1 MASSFHR
8 TSQSLRLDRG
18 LGSITTFAVAI
29 ALTAAWLVWAFQAV
43 VVRYEVSDS
52 ARLEVDAA
60 AYPIEAPA
68 AGRLIASRLVLG
80 KEVRAGD
87 VLVELES
94 RSEQLILEQERV
106 HRVSL
111 APQLAALRSEVE
123 SDEQG
128 NVAERVAATVASG
141 GAEAQRRQAEAQA
154 VLAEEEAVRAN
165 RLRGEGLISEAEAR
179 RANADAQSKRAAVES
194 MKASVARL
202 EPELQIRR
210 RDRDAAAAE
219 TRGDIARLESEAAAS
234 AANARRLEFEIE
246 KRRIRAPVTGRLSEC
261 AILRP
266 GAYITAGQQLGII
279 VPGSKLQV
287 VAEFPAQAALGKIH
301 PGQNAIVKLDGF
313 PWAQFGTLSA
323 RVARVAGEIRDG
335 KVRVE
340 LAVKSPDRSRI
351 QLTHGLPGSVEVE
364 VERISPAVLLLRSA
378 GRAVGAR

>member
-8 TSQSLRLDRG
+8 TTQSLRLDRG
-18 LGSITTFAVAI
+18 LGSITAFVVAI
-29 ALTAAWLVWAFQAV
+29 ALIAAWLVWAFQAV

-68 AGRLIASRLVLG
+68 AGRLTASRLVLG
-80 KEVRAGD
+80 QEVRAGD

-94 RSEQLILEQERV
+94 RSEQLSLEQERV

-128 NVAERVAATVASG
+128 NAAERAAATVAAG

-154 VLAEEEAVRAN
+154 VLAEEEDGRAN

-279 VPGSKLQV
+279 VPGSTLQV

-323 RVARVAGEIRDG
+323 QVARVAGEIRDG

>member
-18 LGSITTFAVAI
+18 IGSITAFVVAI

-68 AGRLIASRLVLG
+68 AGRLTVSRLVLG

-94 RSEQLILEQERV
+94 RSEQLTLEQERV

-111 APQLAALRSEVE
+111 TPQLAALRSEIE

-128 NVAERVAATVASG
+128 NAAERAAATVAVG

-154 VLAEEEAVRAN
+154 ALAEEESARAN

-194 MKASVARL
+194 MKALVARL

-340 LAVKSPDRSRI
+340 LAVTPPDRSRI

>member
-18 LGSITTFAVAI
+18 ILSIAAFAVAI
-29 ALTAAWLVWAFQAV
+29 TLIVAWLGWAFKAV

-60 AYPIEAPA
+60 PYPIEAQV
-68 AGRLIASRLVLG
+68 AGKLTGSRLVLG
-80 KEVRAGD
+80 KEVLAGD
-87 VLVELES
+87 VLAELDS
-94 RSEQLILEQERV
+94 RSEQLSLNQERI
-106 HRVSL
+106 RRASF
-111 APQLAALRSEVE
+111 APQLAALRSEVS

-128 NVAERVAATVASG
+128 NAAERAAVTVAVV

-154 VLAEEEAVRAN
+154 VLAEEEAARAN
-165 RLRGEGLISEAEAR
+165 SLRSEGLIPEAEAR
-179 RANADAQSKRAAVES
+179 RANADAQGKRAAVEN

-202 EPELQIRR
+202 EPELQIRH
-210 RDRDAAAAE
+210 RDREATAAE
-219 TRGDIARLESEAAAS
+219 TRSQIAGLESEAATS
-234 AANARRLEFEIE
+234 AANVKRLEFEIDN
-246 KRRIRAPVTGRLSEC
+246 RRIRAPITGRLSEC
-261 AILRP
+261 AALRP
-266 GAYITAGQQLGII
+266 GASITAGQQLGII

-287 VAEFPAQAALGKIH
+287 VAEFSAEAALGKIH
-301 PGQNAIVKLDGF
+301 PGQTAIVKLEGF

-340 LAVKSPDRSRI
+340 LAVNAPAGSRI
-351 QLTHGLPGSVEVE
+351 PLQHGLPGSVEIE

-378 GRAVGAR
+378 GQAVGAR

>member
-18 LGSITTFAVAI
+18 IGSITAFVVAI

-68 AGRLIASRLVLG
+68 AGRLTAARLVLG

-94 RSEQLILEQERV
+94 RSEQLTLEQERV

-111 APQLAALRSEVE
+111 TPQLAALRSEIE

-128 NVAERVAATVASG
+128 NAAEQAAATVAVG

-154 VLAEEEAVRAN
+154 ALAEEESARAN

-287 VAEFPAQAALGKIH
+287 VAEFPAQAALGKIQ

-340 LAVKSPDRSRI
+340 LAVKPPDRSRI

>member
-18 LGSITTFAVAI
+18 MWSITAFAVAI
-29 ALTAAWLVWAFQAV
+29 TLAAAWLVWAFKAV

-60 AYPIEAPA
+60 AYPIESQA
-68 AGRLIASRLVLG
+68 AGRLTASQLVLG
-80 KEVRAGD
+80 KEVLAGD
-87 VLVELES
+87 VLVELDN
-94 RSEQLILEQERV
+94 RSEQLALEQERV
-106 HRVSL
+106 HRASL
-111 APQLAALRSEVE
+111 APQLAALRAEVE

-128 NVAERVAATVASG
+128 NAAERAAVVVAAG

-154 VLAEEEAVRAN
+154 ALAEEEAARAN
-165 RLRGEGLISEAEAR
+165 RLRSEGLISEAEAR
-179 RANADAQSKRAAVES
+179 RANADAQGKRAAVES

-219 TRGDIARLESEAAAS
+219 TRGDIARLESEAEAS
-234 AANARRLEFEIE
+234 AANTRRLEFEIE
-246 KRRIRAPVTGRLSEC
+246 KRRIRAPITGRLSEC
-261 AILRP
+261 ATLRP

-287 VAEFPAQAALGKIH
+287 VAEFSPQAALGKIH
-301 PGQNAIVKLDGF
+301 PGQKAIVKLEGF
-313 PWAQFGTLSA
+313 PWAQFGTLPAS
-323 RVARVAGEIRDG
+323 VVRVAGEIRAG

-340 LAVKSPDRSRI
+340 LAVHAPEGSRI

-364 VERISPAVLLLRSA
+364 VEQISPAVLLLRSA

>member
-18 LGSITTFAVAI
+18 MWSITAFAVAI
-29 ALTAAWLVWAFQAV
+29 TLAAAWLVWAFKAV

-60 AYPIEAPA
+60 AYPIESQT
-68 AGRLIASRLVLG
+68 AGRLTASQLTLG

-87 VLVELES
+87 VLVELDN
-94 RSEQLILEQERV
+94 RSEQLALEQERV
-106 HRVSL
+106 HRASL
-111 APQLAALRSEVE
+111 APQLAALRAEVE

-128 NVAERVAATVASG
+128 NAAERAAVVVATG

-154 VLAEEEAVRAN
+154 ALAEEEAARAN
-165 RLRGEGLISEAEAR
+165 RLRSEGLISEAEAR

-219 TRGDIARLESEAAAS
+219 TRGDIAGLESEVEAS
-234 AANARRLEFEIE
+234 AANTRRLEFEIE
-246 KRRIRAPVTGRLSEC
+246 KRRIRAPITGRLSEC
-261 AILRP
+261 ATLRP

-287 VAEFPAQAALGKIH
+287 VAEFSPQAALGKIH

-323 RVARVAGEIRDG
+323 SVVRVAGEIRAG

-340 LAVKSPDRSRI
+340 LAVHSPEGSRI
-351 QLTHGLPGSVEVE
+351 RLTHGLPGSVEVE
-364 VERISPAVLLLRSA
+364 VEQISPAVLLLRSA

>member
-18 LGSITTFAVAI
+18 MWSITAFAVAI
-29 ALTAAWLVWAFQAV
+29 TLAAAWLVWAFKAV

-60 AYPIEAPA
+60 AYPIESQT
-68 AGRLIASRLVLG
+68 AGRLTASQLTLG

-87 VLVELES
+87 VLVELDN
-94 RSEQLILEQERV
+94 RSEQLALEQERV
-106 HRVSL
+106 HRASL
-111 APQLAALRSEVE
+111 APQLAALRAEVE

-128 NVAERVAATVASG
+128 NAAERAAVVVATG

-154 VLAEEEAVRAN
+154 ALAEEEAARAN
-165 RLRGEGLISEAEAR
+165 RLRSEGLISEAEAR

-219 TRGDIARLESEAAAS
+219 TRGDIARLESEVEAS
-234 AANARRLEFEIE
+234 ATNTRRLEFEIE
-246 KRRIRAPVTGRLSEC
+246 KRRIRAPITGRLSEC
-261 AILRP
+261 ATLRP

-287 VAEFPAQAALGKIH
+287 VAEFSPQAALGKIH

-323 RVARVAGEIRDG
+323 SVVRVAGEIRAG

-340 LAVKSPDRSRI
+340 LAVHSPEGSRI
-351 QLTHGLPGSVEVE
+351 RLTHGLPGSVEVE
-364 VERISPAVLLLRSA
+364 VEQISPAVLLLRSA

>member
-18 LGSITTFAVAI
+18 LWSLTAFVI
-29 ALTAAWLVWAFQAV
+29 ATALLAAWLVWAFRAV
-43 VVRYEVSDS
+43 VVRYEISDS

-60 AYPIEAPA
+60 AYPIESQA
-68 AGRLIASRLVLG
+68 AGRLTRSQLVLG
-80 KEVRAGD
+80 KEVHAGD

-94 RSEQLILEQERV
+94 RSEQLALEQERV
-106 HRVSL
+106 HGASL
-111 APQLAALRSEVE
+111 GPQLAALRTEIV

-128 NVAERVAATVASG
+128 NVAEQAAATVAVG

-154 VLAEEEAVRAN
+154 GLAEEEAARAN
-165 RLRGEGLISEAEAR
+165 RLRSEGLISEAEAR
-179 RANADAQSKRAAVES
+179 RASADAQSKRAAVES

-210 RDRDAAAAE
+210 RDREASAAE
-219 TRGDIARLESEAAAS
+219 TRGDIARLASEAEAS
-234 AANARRLEFEIE
+234 AASVKRLEFEIE
-246 KRRIRAPVTGRLSEC
+246 KRRIRAPITGRLSEC
-261 AILRP
+261 ATLRP

-287 VAEFPAQAALGKIH
+287 VAEFSPQAALGKIH
-301 PGQNAIVKLDGF
+301 PGQNAVVKLDGF

-323 RVARVAGEIRDG
+323 RVARVAGEIRNG

-340 LAVKSPDRSRI
+340 LAVQAPEGSRI
-351 QLTHGLPGSVEVE
+351 RLAHGLPGSVEVE

>member
-1 MASSFHR
+1 
-8 TSQSLRLDRG
+8 
-18 LGSITTFAVAI
+18 
-29 ALTAAWLVWAFQAV
+29 
-43 VVRYEVSDS
+43 
-52 ARLEVDAA
+52 
-60 AYPIEAPA
+60 
-68 AGRLIASRLVLG
+68 
-80 KEVRAGD
+80 
-87 VLVELES
+87 LES
-94 RSEQLILEQERV
+94 RSEQLTLEQERV

-111 APQLAALRSEVE
+111 TPQLAALRSEIE

-128 NVAERVAATVASG
+128 NAAEQAAATVAVG

-154 VLAEEEAVRAN
+154 ALAEEESARAN

-287 VAEFPAQAALGKIH
+287 VAEFPAQAALGKIQ

-340 LAVKSPDRSRI
+340 LAVKPPDRSRI

>member
-18 LGSITTFAVAI
+18 IGSITAFVVAI

-68 AGRLIASRLVLG
+68 AGRLTVARLVLG

-94 RSEQLILEQERV
+94 RSEQLTLEQERV

-111 APQLAALRSEVE
+111 TPQLAALRSEIE

-128 NVAERVAATVASG
+128 NAAEQAAATVAVG

-154 VLAEEEAVRAN
+154 ALAEEESARAN

-202 EPELQIRR
+202 ELELQIRR

-287 VAEFPAQAALGKIH
+287 VAEFPAQAALGKIQ

-340 LAVKSPDRSRI
+340 LAVKPPDRSRI

>member
-18 LGSITTFAVAI
+18 MWSITAFAVAI
-29 ALTAAWLVWAFQAV
+29 TLAAAWLVWAFKAV

-60 AYPIEAPA
+60 AYPIESQT
-68 AGRLIASRLVLG
+68 AGRLTASQLTLG

-87 VLVELES
+87 VLVELDN
-94 RSEQLILEQERV
+94 RSEQLALEQERV
-106 HRVSL
+106 HRASL
-111 APQLAALRSEVE
+111 APQLAALRAEVE

-128 NVAERVAATVASG
+128 NAAERAAVVVATG

-154 VLAEEEAVRAN
+154 ALAEEEAARAN
-165 RLRGEGLISEAEAR
+165 RLRSEGLISEAEAR
-179 RANADAQSKRAAVES
+179 RANADAQSKRAAAES

-219 TRGDIARLESEAAAS
+219 TRGDIAGLESEVEAS
-234 AANARRLEFEIE
+234 AANTRRLEFEIE
-246 KRRIRAPVTGRLSEC
+246 KRRIRAPITGRLSEC
-261 AILRP
+261 ATLRP

-287 VAEFPAQAALGKIH
+287 VAEFSPQAALGKIH

-323 RVARVAGEIRDG
+323 SVVRVAGEIRAG

-340 LAVKSPDRSRI
+340 LAVHSPEGSRI
-351 QLTHGLPGSVEVE
+351 RLTHGLPGSVEVE
-364 VERISPAVLLLRSA
+364 VEQISPAVLLLRSA

>member
-18 LGSITTFAVAI
+18 IGSITAFVVAI

-68 AGRLIASRLVLG
+68 AGRLTVARLVLG

-94 RSEQLILEQERV
+94 RSEQLTLEQERV

-111 APQLAALRSEVE
+111 TPQLAALRSEIE

-128 NVAERVAATVASG
+128 NAAEQAAATVAVG

-154 VLAEEEAVRAN
+154 ALAEEESARAN

-287 VAEFPAQAALGKIH
+287 VAEFPAQAALGKIQ

-340 LAVKSPDRSRI
+340 LAVKPPDRSRI